1 MENVVLNSQQEEA
14 VKLIQD
20 WFENQTN
27 KMIFTLSGSAG
38 TGKTFLISY
47 IIENILKLSEDE
59 VAFIAY
65 TGKAAS
71 VIAQRTGRETSTIH
85 RLIYN
90 PVEVEKIIKLS
101 GSEQKVKK
109 IEFLKKPSIGM
120 YRLIVLDEI
129 SMVDQHILEDLMS
142 YGIKTLCCGD
152 MAQLPAIVKQNNLL
166 ESPDYNLTKIMRQ
179 QGDSV
184 ILKLA
189 EMAKNGVSIPIGNY
203 GDAIV
208 VQKESLSNEDLGKIL
223 LKADQ
228 VICGTNKTRIQLNNF
243 IRQLKGIDIDR
254 FKLPLKGEKII
265 CCSNNYEVFLDK
277 ERRYN
282 LVNGTIGYCETDTVS
297 KEKSLGVIDFKPDFI
312 SEITEDVVFDT
323 GIFLDGVFKYEPHSK
338 AIETL
343 DGKIL
348 PKISFKKDAMDDLDT
363 LKNKISDFIEAKVS
377 AVEEVVINQF
387 EFAYAISCHKSQGS
401 EWDNIVIF
409 DEKSIFRKDADKWL
423 YTAITRARKKLIILK

>member
-1 MENVVLNSQQEEA
+1 M
-14 VKLIQD
+14 
-20 WFENQTN
+20 
-27 KMIFTLSGSAG
+27 
-38 TGKTFLISY
+38 
-47 IIENILKLSEDE
+47 
-59 VAFIAY
+59 
-65 TGKAAS
+65 
-71 VIAQRTGRETSTIH
+71 
-85 RLIYN
+85 
-90 PVEVEKIIKLS
+90 
-101 GSEQKVKK
+101 
-109 IEFLKKPSIGM
+109 
-120 YRLIVLDEI
+120 
-129 SMVDQHILEDLMS
+129 
-142 YGIKTLCCGD
+142 
-152 MAQLPAIVKQNNLL
+152 
-166 ESPDYNLTKIMRQ
+166 
-179 QGDSV
+179 
-184 ILKLA
+184 
-189 EMAKNGVSIPIGNY
+189 
-203 GDAIV
+203 
-208 VQKESLSNEDLGKIL
+208 